1 MMKLI
6 MKLSVPLCLMLMPVM
21 TSAQTHMTVHLKDG
35 KTVGFE
41 VSKRPIIVFENGSM
55 TVGTDRFRLVDVA
68 KYTFSDT
75 PLSLLE
81 FEADCREDVYVTCND
96 KLTFRRGESGSEV
109 CIYTVSGISV
119 PASVRQK
126 DEDWIEVDVS
136 RLSSGHYLLTNGS
149 LSLKFYKP

>member
-1 MMKLI
+1 MKLI

-21 TSAQTHMTVHLKDG
+21 TSAQTYMTVHLKDG

-41 VSKRPIIVFENGSM
+41 VSKRPVIVFENGSM

-75 PLSLLE
+75 PLSVLE
-81 FEADCREDVYVTCND
+81 FEADCRADVFVSRD
-96 KLTFRRGESGSEV
+96 GKLMFRRGESGSEV
-109 CIYTVSGISV
+109 CLYTLSGISV
-119 PASVRQK
+119 PANVGQK

-149 LSLKFYKP
+149 LSLKFFKP